1 LPESSTPVIEVN
13 AGTKT
18 LTLPDGS
25 HLQLLID
32 LDLRLESR
40 SSCAIMGASG
50 SGKTTLLRILA
61 LFDEFDSGC
70 YRMMGEDMSQLS
82 DRRRSMVRAG
92 RIGFVFQDFRLLPG
106 LTALENVEYACLLGP
121 FLRKHQRRKAAADVL
136 ERVGLEHRMASRP
149 SQLSGGEKQRVAI
162 ARALVRR
169 PALVLAD
176 EPTGAL
182 DRKTGQLVL
191 GVLLDAVRDQGAAL
205 MMATHNLDV
214 AVATENVVQL
224 EDGRLHRVHDDVSC

>member
-1 LPESSTPVIEVN
+1 
-13 AGTKT
+13 
-18 LTLPDGS
+18 
-25 HLQLLID
+25 
-32 LDLRLESR
+32 
-40 SSCAIMGASG
+40 
-50 SGKTTLLRILA
+50 
-61 LFDEFDSGC
+61 
-70 YRMMGEDMSQLS
+70 
-82 DRRRSMVRAG
+82 
-92 RIGFVFQDFRLLPG
+92 
-106 LTALENVEYACLLGP
+106 
-121 FLRKHQRRKAAADVL
+121 
-136 ERVGLEHRMASRP
+136 MASRP

-214 AVATENVVQL
+214 AFATENVVQL